1 MLSITDL
8 KKTYGSLEALKG
20 ISLNVK
26 KNEVYGFIG
35 KNGAGKTTTIELILD
50 FIKRDSGEIMFDG
63 VPIENGDYLYK
74 DRIGYVPDAPVFPK
88 YLTAREFLKTSIE
101 LSAHTPEDPEKQV
114 DQVLQF
120 VGLKDNTQKIGSFSR
135 GMKQRLSIAQALIH
149 KPEFLIMDEP
159 TSALDPVGRMEI
171 LKLIKAL
178 SKSMTIFYSTHILED
193 AEKVCDKIGLIDKGR
208 VLLEENTK
216 TLFENTETTLHTLV
230 TNKSHEATMNAL
242 KPLTTLKNISIKNDA
257 LRIELG
263 ETLPF
268 TLFQKLH
275 EADIEVRTF
284 KEERKTLEE
293 LFIEVT
299 DDESTA

>member
-1 MLSITDL
+1 MLSITNL
-8 KKTYGSLEALKG
+8 KKTYGTIEALKG
-20 ISLNVK
+20 INLNVR

-50 FIKRDSGEIMFDG
+50 FIKRDSGNILFDG
-63 VPIENGDYLYK
+63 IPVENGDFLYK
-74 DRIGYVPDAPVFPK
+74 DKIGYVPDAPVFPK
-88 YLTAREFLKTSIE
+88 YLSAKEFLKTSIE
-101 LSAHTPEDPEKQV
+101 LSKNTPIDHEKQV
-114 DQVLQF
+114 SQVLQF
-120 VGLKDNTQKIGSFSR
+120 VGLKDNTQKIGGFSR

-193 AEKVCDKIGLIDKGR
+193 AEKVCDTIGLIDKGK
-208 VLLEENTK
+208 VLLEKSTDK
-216 TLFENTETTLHTLV
+216 LFENRETTQHTLV
-230 TNKSHEATMNAL
+230 TNHSNEETKKVLNTL
-242 KPLTTLKNISIKNDA
+242 KTLKNVSVKNEM

-263 ETLPF
+263 DTQPF
-268 TLFQKLH
+268 TLFEKLH
-275 EADIEVRTF
+275 EANIEVRTF
-284 KEERKTLEE
+284 KEEKKTLEE

>member
-1 MLSITDL
+1 MLSITNL
-8 KKTYGSLEALKG
+8 KKTYGNIEALKG
-20 ISLNVK
+20 INLNVGRH
-26 KNEVYGFIG
+26 EVYGFIG

-50 FIKRDSGEIMFDG
+50 FIKRDDGEIIFDG
-63 VPIENGDYLYK
+63 KPIENGDFVYK
-74 DRIGYVPDAPVFPK
+74 NKIGYVPDAPVFPK
-88 YLTAREFLKTSIE
+88 YLTAKEFLNTSIE
-101 LSAHTPEDPEKQV
+101 LSNTTSLDKEKQV
-114 DQVLQF
+114 TQVLKF
-120 VGLKDNTQKIGSFSR
+120 VGLMDNTQKIGGFSR

-159 TSALDPVGRMEI
+159 TSALDPIGRMEI

-208 VLLEENTK
+208 VLLEKSKEA
-216 TLFENTETTLHTLV
+216 LFEHRETTLHTLV
-230 TNKSHEATMNAL
+230 TNKSTEATVKVLNTI
-242 KPLTTLKNISIKNDA
+242 KTLDNITVKNDEI
-257 LRIELG
+257 RIELG
-263 ETLPF
+263 DTLPF
-268 TLFQKLH
+268 TLFEKLH
-275 EADIEVRTF
+275 EANIEVRTF